1 MASKYYAVKK
11 GKVSGIY
18 LNWNDCKAMVD
29 GYPGA
34 VYKSFKTIEEAEKF
48 INGEKIIAGEKT
60 ITGMKSSGENSTY
73 AFVDGSFNKATHT
86 YGYGGFLVTDYEK
99 YVLQGADNDAEM
111 ATMRNVAG
119 EIKGAEAAV
128 KKAIELGIKELV
140 IYYDYMGIEMWAT
153 GAWKRNKAGTI
164 AYHEYIMS
172 VKDKIKLTFVKVK
185 KDDIKEIILHY
196 EDKYIPLEWKDTR
209 KTIPMKKVATSQFHD
224 YYEAQLQMHLI
235 CLRYF
240 FEFTDMQGEKVLN
253 RILQFAYRIGDAFQ
267 LCIDFIDFT
276 IHFIL

>member
-11 GKVSGIY
+11 GKVPGIY
-18 LNWNDCKAMVD
+18 LSWNDCKAMVD

-48 INGEKIIAGEKT
+48 ITGEKASSKNTSE
-60 ITGMKSSGENSTY
+60 SGETCSTY

-86 YGYGGFLVTDYEK
+86 YGYGGFLVTDNEK

-140 IYYDYMGIEMWAT
+140 IYYDYRGIEMWAT
-153 GAWKRNKAGTI
+153 GEWKRNKAGTI
-164 AYHEYIMS
+164 AYHDYIMS
-172 VKDKIKLTFVKVK
+172 VSEQIKLTFVKVK
-185 KDDIKEIILHY
+185 GHSGVEGNEEADKLAKQAVGIL
-196 EDKYIPLEWKDTR
+196 
-209 KTIPMKKVATSQFHD
+209 
-224 YYEAQLQMHLI
+224 
-235 CLRYF
+235 
-240 FEFTDMQGEKVLN
+240 
-253 RILQFAYRIGDAFQ
+253 
-267 LCIDFIDFT
+267 
-276 IHFIL
+276 

>member
-11 GKVSGIY
+11 GKVPGIY

-73 AFVDGSFNKATHT
+73 AFVDGSFNKDTHT
-86 YGYGGFLVTDYEK
+86 YGYGGFLVTDHEK

-119 EIKGAEAAV
+119 EIKGAEARR
-128 KKAIELGIKELV
+128 
-140 IYYDYMGIEMWAT
+140 
-153 GAWKRNKAGTI
+153 KR
-164 AYHEYIMS
+164 
-172 VKDKIKLTFVKVK
+172 L
-185 KDDIKEIILHY
+185 
-196 EDKYIPLEWKDTR
+196 
-209 KTIPMKKVATSQFHD
+209 
-224 YYEAQLQMHLI
+224 
-235 CLRYF
+235 
-240 FEFTDMQGEKVLN
+240 
-253 RILQFAYRIGDAFQ
+253 
-267 LCIDFIDFT
+267 
-276 IHFIL
+276 

>member
-11 GKVSGIY
+11 GKVPGIY

-29 GYPGA
+29 GYQGA

-48 INGEKIIAGEKT
+48 ITGEKASSKNTSE
-60 ITGMKSSGENSTY
+60 SGETCSTY

-86 YGYGGFLVTDYEK
+86 YGYGGFLVTDNEK

-164 AYHEYIMS
+164 AYHDYIMS
-172 VKDKIKLTFVKVK
+172 VREQIKLTFVKVK
-185 KDDIKEIILHY
+185 GHSGVEGNEEADKLAKQAVGIL
-196 EDKYIPLEWKDTR
+196 
-209 KTIPMKKVATSQFHD
+209 
-224 YYEAQLQMHLI
+224 
-235 CLRYF
+235 
-240 FEFTDMQGEKVLN
+240 
-253 RILQFAYRIGDAFQ
+253 
-267 LCIDFIDFT
+267 
-276 IHFIL
+276 

>member
-11 GKVSGIY
+11 GKVPGIY

-86 YGYGGFLVTDYEK
+86 YGYGGFLVTDNEK

-140 IYYDYMGIEMWAT
+140 IYYDYKGIEMWAT
-153 GAWKRNKAGTI
+153 GDWNRNKAGTI

-172 VKDKIKLTFVKVK
+172 VRDKIKLTFVKVK
-185 KDDIKEIILHY
+185 GHSGVEGNEEADKLAKQAVGIL
-196 EDKYIPLEWKDTR
+196 
-209 KTIPMKKVATSQFHD
+209 
-224 YYEAQLQMHLI
+224 
-235 CLRYF
+235 
-240 FEFTDMQGEKVLN
+240 
-253 RILQFAYRIGDAFQ
+253 
-267 LCIDFIDFT
+267 
-276 IHFIL
+276 

>member
-11 GKVSGIY
+11 GKVPGIY

-48 INGEKIIAGEKT
+48 ITGEKIIS
-60 ITGMKSSGENSTY
+60 GMKASGKNTSESGETCSTY

-86 YGYGGFLVTDYEK
+86 YGYGGFLVTDTEK

-111 ATMRNVAG
+111 ATMHNVAG

-128 KKAIELGIKELV
+128 KKAIELGINELV
-140 IYYDYMGIEMWAT
+140 IYYDYKGIEMWAT

-185 KDDIKEIILHY
+185 GHSGVEGNEEADKLAKQAVGIL
-196 EDKYIPLEWKDTR
+196 
-209 KTIPMKKVATSQFHD
+209 
-224 YYEAQLQMHLI
+224 
-235 CLRYF
+235 
-240 FEFTDMQGEKVLN
+240 
-253 RILQFAYRIGDAFQ
+253 
-267 LCIDFIDFT
+267 
-276 IHFIL
+276 

>member
-1 MASKYYAVKK
+1 
-11 GKVSGIY
+11 
-18 LNWNDCKAMVD
+18 MVD
-29 GYPGA
+29 GYQGA

-48 INGEKIIAGEKT
+48 INGEKI

-86 YGYGGFLVTDYEK
+86 YGYGGFLVTDHEK

-185 KDDIKEIILHY
+185 GHSGVEGNEEADKLAKQAVGIL
-196 EDKYIPLEWKDTR
+196 
-209 KTIPMKKVATSQFHD
+209 
-224 YYEAQLQMHLI
+224 
-235 CLRYF
+235 
-240 FEFTDMQGEKVLN
+240 
-253 RILQFAYRIGDAFQ
+253 
-267 LCIDFIDFT
+267 
-276 IHFIL
+276 

>member
-11 GKVSGIY
+11 GKVPGIY
-18 LNWNDCKAMVD
+18 LSWNDCKAMVD
-29 GYPGA
+29 GYQGA

-48 INGEKIIAGEKT
+48 ITGEKIIS
-60 ITGMKSSGENSTY
+60 GMKASGKNTSESGETCSTY
-73 AFVDGSFNKATHT
+73 AFVDGSFNKGTHT
-86 YGYGGFLVTDYEK
+86 YGYGGFLVTDNEK

-164 AYHEYIMS
+164 AYHDYIMS
-172 VKDKIKLTFVKVK
+172 VREQIKLTFVKVK
-185 KDDIKEIILHY
+185 GHSGVEGNEEADKLAKQAVGIL
-196 EDKYIPLEWKDTR
+196 
-209 KTIPMKKVATSQFHD
+209 
-224 YYEAQLQMHLI
+224 
-235 CLRYF
+235 
-240 FEFTDMQGEKVLN
+240 
-253 RILQFAYRIGDAFQ
+253 
-267 LCIDFIDFT
+267 
-276 IHFIL
+276 